1 VSNDG
6 HSMNAILEQYY
17 GLTNCSLKTLEG
29 YESINIRV
37 KADSGT
43 FVLKKYNYTEE
54 TIAVLLAED
63 RVAQK
68 LNEIEQLNFPE
79 SIHNLEEHPVT
90 IVDGFIYRL
99 LPFIEGEFLA
109 EILKDEAL
117 LISFGTALGNI
128 DKILLGH
135 YDAVIKAKETLWDLK
150 HFTNNRKFLN
160 DITDA
165 KDRNLIRYFFLQFNE
180 HITPIQHK
188 LRKSIL
194 HNDANDWN
202 ILTTN
207 GKVTGIID
215 FGDMCDSWLI
225 NDLAIGLTY
234 VMMAEEQPLA
244 VAKTVISAYNNV
256 LPLQEQELDALYYL
270 VAARLCTSVCNSAH
284 TKKQKPDSDYITV
297 SEQPAWNLLRKWLRI
312 NPILA
317 KDCFRKACDFTET
330 KKQTLEHQLKRR
342 DKTISSALSLSYSN
356 PIQMSSA
363 AFQFM
368 YDTDGNTILDAY
380 NNIMQVGHC
389 HPHVV
394 ESGQRTMAKLNTNTR
409 YVYEELLSYSEKL
422 LSKFPAHLNKVFFVN
437 SGSAASDLA
446 IRIAK
451 THTKK
456 NKVMVLEHGYHG
468 NTQNGIDISHYKYNH
483 KGGKGKVEHIL
494 QTPMPK
500 VYGSGFESE
509 SEASIHY
516 SDITN
521 KQITDEHGNI
531 AAFIAEPIVGCGGQ
545 VPLAINYL
553 KEVYPKIRAQGGV
566 CISDEVQVGFGRL
579 GSHFWGYEM
588 YDVVPDMVILGKP
601 MGNGHPIGAVVT
613 TSEVAESFDNGMEF
627 FSSFGGNP
635 VSCAIGEA
643 VLDAIEADQL
653 QAHALEVGSFLKKGI
668 TTLQNTHKEIGDVRG
683 SGLFLGVELIQ
694 KDGSPNKLLAQTIKN
709 DLREKFIL
717 VSTDGP
723 YDNVLKIKPPLYFN
737 LENSR
742 ELLNQLKIILQKTIK
757 IDSFSQHN

>member
-1 VSNDG
+1 
-6 HSMNAILEQYY
+6 MNAILEQYY
-17 GLTNCSLKTLEG
+17 GLTNCSYKTLEG
-29 YESINIRV
+29 YDSINFMV
-37 KADSGT
+37 MADSGT
-43 FVLKKYNYTEE
+43 FVLKKYTYTEE
-54 TIAVLLAED
+54 TIAILLAED
-63 RVAQK
+63 RVAEK
-68 LNEIEQLNFPE
+68 LNQITQLSFPE

-90 IVDGFIYRL
+90 IVDGFIFRL

-109 EILKDEAL
+109 EIVKDKL
-117 LISFGTALGNI
+117 VLISFGTVLGNI

-135 YDAVIKAKETLWDLK
+135 YDTVIKAKETLWDLK
-150 HFTNNRKFLN
+150 HFTNNYTFLN

-165 KDRNLIRYFFLQFNE
+165 KDRNLVRYFFLQFNE

-188 LRKSIL
+188 LRKSII

-202 ILTTN
+202 ILATD
-207 GKVTGIID
+207 GKITGVID
-215 FGDMCDSWLI
+215 FGDMCHSWLI
-225 NDLAIGLTY
+225 NELAIGLTY

-244 VAKTVISAYNNV
+244 VAETVISAYNNI

-284 TKKQKPDSDYITV
+284 TKKQKPDSDYITI
-297 SEQPAWNLLRKWLRI
+297 SEQPAWDLLRKWLRI

-317 KDCFRKACDFTET
+317 QDCFRKACDFTET
-330 KKQTLEHQLKRR
+330 KKKTLEHQLHRR
-342 DKTISSALSLSYSN
+342 TESISRALSLSYTN
-356 PIQMSSA
+356 PIQMSRS

-394 ESGQRTMAKLNTNTR
+394 ESGQRAMAKLNTNTR

-451 THTKK
+451 IHTKK

-483 KGGKGKVEHIL
+483 KGGKGKAKHIL

-516 SDITN
+516 SSITN

-545 VPLAINYL
+545 VPLAANYL
-553 KEVYPKIRAQGGV
+553 KEVYPKIRDQGGV

-588 YDVVPDMVILGKP
+588 YGVVPDMVILGKP
-601 MGNGHPIGAVVT
+601 IGNGHPIGAVVT
-613 TSEVAESFDNGMEF
+613 TSEIAKSFDNGMEF

-643 VLDAIEADQL
+643 VLDVIEADQL
-653 QAHALEVGSFLKKGI
+653 QAHSLEVGSFLKNGI
-668 TTLQNTHKEIGDVRG
+668 TALQNEHKEIGDVRG

-694 KDGSPNKLLAQTIKN
+694 KDGSTNTLLAQTIKN
-709 DLREKFIL
+709 DLRKKFIL

-723 YDNVLKIKPPLYFN
+723 HNNVLKIKPPLYFN
-737 LENSR
+737 LENSS
-742 ELLNQLKIILQKTIK
+742 ELLNQLKISLNNTIK
-757 IDSFSQHN
+757 NDTFKQNN